1 MDEEKFCLLSHFLLI
16 YGVAYKQKLVSNRC
30 FQQAKVGLPFV
41 KSRSRIKKGIEVKL
55 KIKHK
60 LFLALLFTSVVVSL
74 SIHFFVKFSFERGF
88 KDYVK
93 AQEVVQLEELS
104 NQLVEYF
111 GKEGNWTF
119 LEGNHRLWQQLHW
132 DTSPDLHPEVMR
144 NTKRIEPPQPQG
156 PPGGALGG
164 RKGTPGGDPSGIGR
178 RIALYDS
185 DLNLV
190 IGGRGEPHN
199 ELKMIP
205 MKFQDNTI
213 GYLGL
218 IPEKKLFDRDLHF
231 LRQQGKNFALIPVL
245 IVAMSLLISFP
256 LTTHLLRPIQAM
268 TEGTRKL
275 IAGKFKTRI
284 SVTTEDE
291 LGVLSK
297 DFNSLATTL
306 EKNEKNRK
314 QWVADISHELRTPL
328 AILRGEIEALQDGVR
343 QPNPHTYSGLHGEVM
358 HLERMVSDLY
368 ELSMSDVG
376 ALNYK
381 RIIVN
386 PLGILQSTVEMFE
399 QRMREK
405 NIELVLQKGVVEEC
419 SVLADPDRLQQLF
432 SNILENSLRYTNAPG
447 MVQVILSIQKER
459 LIIIFSDSFP
469 TVPAEQLS
477 RLFERFYRVEASR
490 NRGTGGAGL
499 GLSIC
504 KNIVDGHEGSIK
516 AASSPLGGLLIQIEL
531 PLAS

>member
-1 MDEEKFCLLSHFLLI
+1 MIVFSFFTFLTHLCHSLETETAERPMLSVGS
-16 YGVAYKQKLVSNRC
+16 GV
-30 FQQAKVGLPFV
+30 KVPV
-41 KSRSRIKKGIEVKL
+41 KSHSKIKERVEVKL

-88 KDYVK
+88 KNYVK
-93 AQEVVQLEELS
+93 AQEVAQLEELS

-111 GKEGNWTF
+111 GKEGNWEF
-119 LEGNHRLWQQLHW
+119 IEDNHRLWQQLHQE
-132 DTSPDLHPEVMR
+132 TSPDLQPQVMQNR
-144 NTKRIEPPQPQG
+144 KRIEPRFSEG
-156 PPGGALGG
+156 PPGRGLGG
-164 RKGTPGGDPSGIGR
+164 RDGVPGGGPGGIGR
-178 RIALYDS
+178 RIALYDA
-185 DLNLV
+185 DLKLI
-190 IGGRGEPHN
+190 IGGRGESQT
-199 ELKMIP
+199 ELKMNP
-205 MKFQDNTI
+205 MEFQENTI

-218 IPEKKLFDRDLHF
+218 IPEKRLFDRDLHF
-231 LRQQGKNFALIPVL
+231 LREQGKVFALIPIL

-284 SVTTEDE
+284 PVITADE

-306 EKNEKNRK
+306 EKNEQNRK
-314 QWVADISHELRTPL
+314 QWVADVSHELRTPL

-343 QPNPHTYSGLHGEVM
+343 QGSPHTYSGLHGEVM

-368 ELSMSDVG
+368 ELSMSDIG

-381 RIIVN
+381 RIIVD

-399 QRMREK
+399 QRMGEK
-405 NIELVLQKGVVEEC
+405 SIELVMRKGEVGVC
-419 SVLADPDRLQQLF
+419 FVLADPDRLQQLF

-447 MVQVILSIQKER
+447 MVQVVLSIRKNN
-459 LIIIFSDSFP
+459 LAIIFSDSFP
-469 TVPAEQLS
+469 TVPEKQLS
-477 RLFERFYRVEASR
+477 RLFERFYRVESSR

-499 GLSIC
+499 GLAIC
-504 KNIVDGHEGSIK
+504 KNIIDGHEGTIK
-516 AASSPLGGLLIQIEL
+516 AASSPLGGVLIHVEL

>member
-1 MDEEKFCLLSHFLLI
+1 M
-16 YGVAYKQKLVSNRC
+16 
-30 FQQAKVGLPFV
+30 
-41 KSRSRIKKGIEVKL
+41 KL

-74 SIHFFVKFSFERGF
+74 SIHLFVKYSFERGF

-93 AQEVVQLEELS
+93 AQEIEQLGLLS
-104 NQLVEYF
+104 NQLIESF
-111 GKEGNWTF
+111 QKEESWTF
-119 LEGNHRLWQQLHW
+119 IKGNHRLWQQLHRQ
-132 DTSPDLHPEVMR
+132 TSSNLQLQTMQNR
-144 NTKRIEPPQPQG
+144 KRIEPPHPGG
-156 PPGGALGG
+156 PPDRLSGPPAGDRGGV
-164 RKGTPGGDPSGIGR
+164 GR
-178 RIALYDS
+178 RIALYDA
-185 DLNLV
+185 DLHLV
-190 IGGRGEPHN
+190 IGGRGEAQN

-205 MKFQDNTI
+205 IDDQGSTI

-218 IPEKKLFDRDLHF
+218 VPDKRLIGRDRHF
-231 LRQQGKNFALIPVL
+231 LREQGKAFAFVPLL
-245 IVAMSLLISFP
+245 IVVLSLLISFP

-275 IAGKFKTRI
+275 IAGRFTTRI
-284 SVTTEDE
+284 PVTTEDE

-328 AILRGEIEALQDGVR
+328 SILRGEIEALQDGVR
-343 QPNPHTYSGLHGEVM
+343 QGNSHTYNGLHSEVM

-381 RIIVN
+381 RILVD
-386 PLGILQSTVEMFE
+386 PFGILQSTVELFE
-399 QRMREK
+399 QRMMEK
-405 NIELVLQKGVVEEC
+405 DIEIVMEKGNVWAC

-432 SNILENSLRYTNAPG
+432 SNILENSLRYTDGPG
-447 MVQVILSIQKER
+447 MVQVFLKVR
-459 LIIIFSDSFP
+459 GNNLVVNFSDSFP
-469 TVPAEQLS
+469 TVPKEQLS
-477 RLFERFYRVEASR
+477 RLFERFYRVESSR

-499 GLSIC
+499 GLAIC
-504 KNIVDGHEGSIK
+504 RNIVDGHEGTIR
-516 AASSPLGGLLIQIEL
+516 AASSSFGGVSIQIEL
-531 PLAS
+531 PLA